1 MAIPAALAVMVAMVE
16 FAFIHGDDMT
26 QRYAVVENGEVIN
39 LVISDPDFAA
49 TQGWV
54 GVTGS
59 ESIGWKYENGAFIAP
74 DPVVPEPAPAPTKEE
89 LLAQLAALQAQI
101 MAL

>member
-1 MAIPAALAVMVAMVE
+1 MAMVE

-74 DPVVPEPAPAPTKEE
+74 DQVVPEPAPTPTKEE